1 MPSAA
6 SVTSRVT
13 SSAVR
18 PVLTTTSAPAAS
30 TDAIRTQCARTRTVP
45 IRAHVKLATQEVAG
59 LAVVRID
66 MSTTRSL

>member
-6 SVTSRVT
+6 SATIQVT
-13 SSAVR
+13 SSAAR

-30 TDAIRTQCARTRTVP
+30 TDAIRTQRARIRTAP
-45 IRAHVKLATQEVAG
+45 IHAHVWLGTREMAG

-66 MSTTRSL
+66 MSTTKSL